1 MDVRESLKQQLAK
14 DRDRIIR
21 LVQDMVRIPS
31 ENPPGDTTEL
41 YAFVG
46 DFLQRQ
52 GLDYQTIAPV
62 PEWPNLVASFDGGQ
76 PGRHLVLN
84 GHLDVFPAGDPSRWT
99 SDPYD
104 PVIRDGKLYGRG
116 VSDMK
121 AGTAASIL
129 TYVYLSR
136 IRQHLNGKLTLTA
149 VSDEETGGEWGTKY
163 LLDNVPGTLG
173 DCVINAEP
181 STPRTIR
188 FGEKGPLWLN
198 VKLET
203 PGGHGAYTHQSP
215 NAIKHGARLIQE
227 LESLTRL
234 PFEIPPD
241 VEEKIE
247 AARSALDEVLG
258 QGATDI
264 VKAITLNIGV
274 IRGGDK
280 MNMIAADC
288 HIEVDLRCP
297 VGMPSQRLLSEFE
310 NILNRYEGAS
320 YTISGGHDANVCDPN
335 HEMVGILG
343 DNAESVR
350 GVRPYPA
357 ISIGGTDCRL
367 WRERGVPAY
376 VYGPTPYGMGAPDE
390 HVTLDDLLGTV
401 HVHVLSAYDYLTR

>member
-1 MDVRESLKQQLAK
+1 MDPRTGLQQQLVR
-14 DRDRIIR
+14 DRDRIIQ
-21 LVQDMVRIPS
+21 LVRDMVRIPS

-41 YAFVG
+41 YAFVA

-52 GLDYQTIAPV
+52 KLDFDTIAPV
-62 PEWPNLVASFDGGQ
+62 PEWPNLVASFDGGE
-76 PGRHLVLN
+76 PGKHLVLN
-84 GHLDVFPAGDPSRWT
+84 GHLDIFPAGDRSRWT
-99 SDPYD
+99 SDPYAAE
-104 PVIRDGKLYGRG
+104 IRDGKLYGRG

-121 AGTAASIL
+121 TGTAASIL

-136 IRQHLNGKLTLTA
+136 IRQHLKGRLTLTA
-149 VSDEETGGEWGTKY
+149 VSDEETGGVWGTKH
-163 LLDNVPGTLG
+163 LLDNHPGTLG
-173 DCVINAEP
+173 DCVLNGEP
-181 STPRTIR
+181 STPRTVR
-188 FGEKGPLWLN
+188 FGEKGPLWIN
-198 VKLET
+198 VELRT

-227 LESLTRL
+227 LETLTQL
-234 PFEIPPD
+234 PFEIPRD

-247 AARSALDEVLG
+247 AARSALDDVLG
-258 QGATDI
+258 QGATDV

-274 IRGGDK
+274 INGGDK

-288 HIEVDLRCP
+288 HIEVDLRAP
-297 VGMPSQRLLSEFE
+297 VGMPIQRLLGEFE
-310 NILNRYEGAS
+310 RILNKYEGAS
-320 YTISGGHDANVCDPN
+320 YTIAGGHDANVCDPN
-335 HEMVGILG
+335 HEMVRIVA

-350 GVRPYPA
+350 GIRPHPA

-401 HVHVLSAYDYLTR
+401 HVHVLSAYDYLMG